1 MKLALRPMLILASA
15 LLATACAPAGPTPEQ
30 VAAEKAEAV
39 AALDS
44 LRDEFQTTYN
54 TNDASALAAL
64 YTEDGVL
71 MPSNRPTV
79 SGNQAV
85 EASFQGVF
93 DQFSA
98 KLTISSE
105 ELQVGGDWAFD
116 RGSYSISLTPKADG
130 EAMEENGRYLVI
142 FQRQPDGTWKV
153 ARDIDNTTSPPS
165 GGEN

>member
-1 MKLALRPMLILASA
+1 MKLSLRTMFILGCV

-30 VAAEKAEAV
+30 VAAENAEAV
-39 AALDS
+39 AALNR
-44 LRDEFQTTYN
+44 LRDEFETTYN

-71 MPSNRPTV
+71 MPGNRPTV
-79 SGNQAV
+79 SGKQAV

-93 DQFSA
+93 DEFSA

-130 EAMEENGRYLVI
+130 EAMEENGRYLVVL
-142 FQRQPDGTWKV
+142 QRQADGAWKV
-153 ARDIDNTTSPPS
+153 ARDIDNRSSPPP
-165 GGEN
+165 GGAN